1 MCLGV
6 PGQIVEIQADWGA
19 IADVD
24 GNHVQISVALLP
36 EIKVGDYVLI
46 HAGFA
51 MELIDGQIARE
62 TRQLLEDLKELRQ
75 DG

>member
-24 GNHVQISVALLP
+24 GNHVQISVFCRGDQG
-36 EIKVGDYVLI
+36 GDYVLI
-46 HAGFA
+46 IRFA

-62 TRQLLEDLKELRQ
+62 TRQPLEDLRS
-75 DG
+75 

>member
-36 EIKVGDYVLI
+36 EIKVGI
-46 HAGFA
+46 TF
-51 MELIDGQIARE
+51 
-62 TRQLLEDLKELRQ
+62 
-75 DG
+75 